1 MGDNP
6 LLFQIKVFWDL
17 QDFVL
22 ISVEIR
28 TRSNRCQRTPSSESP
43 ANFSFYDLLAFI
55 ISDNKGTQHFQK
67 R

>member
-22 ISVEIR
+22 ISVEIM

-55 ISDNKGTQHFQK
+55 NI
-67 R
+67 

>member
-22 ISVEIR
+22 IFVEIM
-28 TRSNRCQRTPSSESP
+28 TRSNRCQRTPSSEPP
-43 ANFSFYDLLAFI
+43 ARDSVP
-55 ISDNKGTQHFQK
+55 
-67 R
+67 